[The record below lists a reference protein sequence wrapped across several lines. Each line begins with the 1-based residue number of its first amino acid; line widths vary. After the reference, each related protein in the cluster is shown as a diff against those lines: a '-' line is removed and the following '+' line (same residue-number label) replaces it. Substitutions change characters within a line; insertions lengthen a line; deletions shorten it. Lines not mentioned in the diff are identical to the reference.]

1 MGEGTGGRG
10 DPADVSCTRGD
21 PPCSRLAFQWVVP
34 ASPPPSPQ
42 VTAAVAPASLLQSVT
57 LCYDAH
63 ILKSGK
69 RPCSLLTNGNSCPE
83 PFAVNKLDVDTQV
96 NAAAQPQIDI
106 FCNDSWYVFILVR
119 TSYMGVFS

>member
-69 RPCSLLTNGNSCPE
+69 RPWFKSFLVSSYNWVLMDATNACNI
-83 PFAVNKLDVDTQV
+83 NKH
-96 NAAAQPQIDI
+96 I
-106 FCNDSWYVFILVR
+106 
-119 TSYMGVFS
+119 